1 MPQPN
6 KIPKA
11 FAASGDR
18 NIIPES
24 TGKLGLAS
32 WNEGFPAITSV
43 PFSEGGIAP
52 KRADFNGIF
61 NALSVAV
68 LWYQQGGVF
77 VYDKATN
84 YEIGNLVIYS
94 GEIYVCKT
102 ANGPAST
109 LHSPAN
115 DTAET
120 YWGRIYPQN
129 GTFDRMF
136 FSQSS
141 GSYTA
146 PRTGVYR
153 ITLKG
158 GGGGGGGA
166 QTDTYATGGGGGEG
180 GTIIFYAT
188 LKKNQPYAYIIGAG
202 GAAGN
207 NGASNTEATN
217 GETGGTTSFIVD
229 DVTYSVT
236 GGDGGLRRF
245 SNGTGG
251 RGGRAKTPNNNTVYL
266 IPGAKGG
273 NGVYSAGL
281 VAGYIGTSPIGGG
294 AGVSIH
300 TYQSLYGGGGNGGGP
315 TSSNM
320 SNIFEPTTGGNGYIL
335 IEYAS

>member
-24 TGKLGLAS
+24 TGTLGLAS

-43 PFSEGGIAP
+43 PFAEGGLAP

-61 NALSVAV
+61 NALSAAA

-77 VYDKATN
+77 VYDNAMN

-166 QTDTYATGGGGGEG
+166 QTDRYATGGAGGEG
-180 GTIIFYAT
+180 GTVIFYVT
-188 LKKNQPYAYIIGAG
+188 LTKNQSYAYTIGAG
-202 GAAGN
+202 GAAGA
-207 NGASNTEATN
+207 NGAGNTDAQN
-217 GETGGTTSFIVD
+217 GSDGGITSLIVD

-236 GGDGGLRRF
+236 GGDGGTRRY
-245 SNGTGG
+245 SGGNGG
-251 RGGRAKTPNNNTVYL
+251 RGGRVKTPNNNNVYL
-266 IPGAKGG
+266 IPGARGG
-273 NGVYSAGL
+273 NAMYSAGL
-281 VAGYIGTSPIGGG
+281 VEGYIGTSPIGGG
-294 AGVSIH
+294 AGVSVIP
-300 TYQSLYGGGGNGGGP
+300 YQSLYGGGGNGGGP
-315 TSSNM
+315 VATDM
-320 SNIFEPTTGGNGYIL
+320 GNILNPTAGGDGYIL
-335 IEYAS
+335 IEYAG